1 MLCRRVNIVLE
12 CLDYLAAVVFFCFLA
27 PGSPAAVIF
36 HTCSFPYISSLLRMV
51 LIQSSPHESNANTI
65 YLSHR
70 DKMLDDLHHILKL
83 SLSELAHQWL

>member
-1 MLCRRVNIVLE
+1 MLCRRFNIVLE

-36 HTCSFPYISSLLRMV
+36 HTCSFPYISSLLHSKFASRV
-51 LIQSSPHESNANTI
+51 KREYHI
-65 YLSHR
+65 SHH